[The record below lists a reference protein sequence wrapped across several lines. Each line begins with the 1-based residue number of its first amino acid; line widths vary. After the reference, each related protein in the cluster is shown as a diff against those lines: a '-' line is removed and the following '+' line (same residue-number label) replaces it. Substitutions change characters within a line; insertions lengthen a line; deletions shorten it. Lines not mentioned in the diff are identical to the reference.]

1 MSVVY
6 TVRRRDGLLVKV
18 CRQSFMDISGVK
30 KDRILNILIRYK
42 DNNEMP
48 LERRGGDR
56 VRAKNNDK
64 RIAIRR
70 FVEGLKYVESHYCCS
85 KTFQR
90 LYLPAE
96 LSIRKLWKIYNSTV
110 NRDLQVKESF
120 FRFFLLENIKLV
132 LKLQKQ
138 IYVQHAFNSKK
149 KSRIPQMM
157 AQRIILLYNNAFT
170 KSVPIVSTSF

>member
-1 MSVVY
+1 
-6 TVRRRDGLLVKV
+6 
-18 CRQSFMDISGVK
+18 
-30 KDRILNILIRYK
+30 
-42 DNNEMP
+42 MP

-64 RIAIRR
+64 RIAIRW
-70 FVEGLKYVESHYCCS
+70 FVEGLKCVESHYCRS

-96 LSIRKLWKIYNSTV
+96 LSIRKLWQIYNSTV
-110 NRDLQVKESF
+110 NRDLQVKELF
-120 FRFFLLENIKLV
+120 FRFFLLENITLV
-132 LKLQKQ
+132 LILQKQ

-149 KSRIPQMM
+149 KSRIP
-157 AQRIILLYNNAFT
+157 QRIILLYNNAFT